1 MCGPW
6 HPVCPTPGSNGIRC
20 VCMSLGHLHP
30 NTVSVPVA
38 PWTARRW
45 CLLRWSSGF
54 APSRLLI
61 FARLPGV
68 SPWTHARRPGAP
80 PTSAL
85 FRQYIGSANDE
96 QNSRKRRAGTM
107 MVTTTRRTKSSRA
120 VRPTGAWMLCRAQH
134 RRRPSLF
141 SLRAARAGRA
151 ARYEQRSCSARCR
164 DFDSEARCL

>member
-1 MCGPW
+1 MFVKIPVQLRSSNDGARACTYLDDILAVDGARDGVCSASVCGPW

-20 VCMSLGHLHP
+20 VCMSLGHLHS

-38 PWTARRW
+38 PWTARHW

-54 APSRLLI
+54 APSSLLI

-107 MVTTTRRTKSSRA
+107 MVTTTRRYKI
-120 VRPTGAWMLCRAQH
+120 L
-134 RRRPSLF
+134 
-141 SLRAARAGRA
+141 
-151 ARYEQRSCSARCR
+151 
-164 DFDSEARCL
+164 